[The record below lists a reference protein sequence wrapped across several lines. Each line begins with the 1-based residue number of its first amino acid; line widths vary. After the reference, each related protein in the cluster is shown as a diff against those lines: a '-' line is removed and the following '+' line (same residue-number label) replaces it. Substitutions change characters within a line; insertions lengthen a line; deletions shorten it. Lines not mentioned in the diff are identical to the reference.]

1 MADIGP
7 PSIKDVSDFTD
18 VIANHPVEAVVSLA
32 LLTAVAL
39 VIGYTSKLPTAFMS
53 VVVFLVLGFLLVAGS
68 FGVYRL
74 FGSSSEDTAVV
85 FGFKLADD
93 TIRLES
99 VALNTYIGGVDGD
112 AFRRRVLFRSKDGAG
127 DWVNVRTTRV
137 CSSNELDGCPP
148 AEFKLPVWL
157 LLKAGEAR
165 HFRDGG
171 AGTGVVVTAADD
183 ESKNCT
189 VFAEP
194 KPTVKPR
201 TYSGPDLCPTARP
214 KLITDRSGMGSWLI
228 GTAWAQSP
236 GEPQQLA
243 AVRAKLASPDA
254 KVRTEGRADLQ
265 KASNAAELLG
275 AIVAEPVSGPNRD
288 RAVANALIA
297 GIYIG
302 DDKWQAVSPATRT
315 RIIELLAD
323 KDELVSRYAKS
334 VLRRYA
340 DDDIRAKVKAAA
352 QAASGEQKTK
362 LTVALAD
369 IEYNLGVV
377 RLVEARSA
385 RTDPAKWQAALDLFK
400 SGLAEGNALPDSGK
414 HQPDV
419 MKNHFGVALAVAD
432 KWSMLGPGEPVPA
445 DIKRGFEK
453 FLASAGSDYPY
464 SEQVDA
470 ATCTTKIATTASA
483 QYSKD
488 LGACLKYF
496 R

>member
-7 PSIKDVSDFTD
+7 PSIKDVADFAD
-18 VIANHPVEAVVSLA
+18 VIAAHPTEAVVSLV
-32 LLTAVAL
+32 LLTAVAF
-39 VIGYTSKLPTAFMS
+39 VIGYTSKLPTAIMS
-53 VVVFLVLGFLLVAGS
+53 VVVFLVLGFLLFAGS

-85 FGFKLADD
+85 FGFKVGDGK
-93 TIRLES
+93 IHVES
-99 VALNTYIGGVDGD
+99 VARNTYVGGVEGD
-112 AFRRRVLFRSKDGAG
+112 PLRRRILFRNKDGAG
-127 DWVNVRTTRV
+127 DWVSVRTTRE
-137 CSSNELDGCPP
+137 CSSDELDGCPP
-148 AEFKLPVWL
+148 ADFKLPIWR
-157 LLKAGEAR
+157 LLKNGEAQ

-171 AGTGVVVTAADD
+171 AGTGVVVSDD
-183 ESKNCT
+183 DTSNCT

-201 TYSGPDLCPTARP
+201 TYSGPDLCPALRP
-214 KLITDRSGMGSWLI
+214 KVISDRSGVGSWLI
-228 GTAWAQSP
+228 GTAWAQTT

-243 AVRAKLASPDA
+243 AVRTKLASPDA

-275 AIVAEPVSGPNRD
+275 ALVAEPASGPNRD
-288 RAVANALIA
+288 RVVANALIA

-302 DDKWQAVSPATRT
+302 DDKWQAVSPATRA
-315 RIIELLAD
+315 RIIELLTD
-323 KDELVSRYAKS
+323 HDELVSRYAKS

-385 RTDPAKWQAALDLFK
+385 RTDPAKWQVALDLFN
-400 SGLAEGNALPDSGK
+400 SGITEGSALPDSGK

-432 KWSMLGPGEPVPA
+432 
-445 DIKRGFEK
+445 
-453 FLASAGSDYPY
+453 
-464 SEQVDA
+464 
-470 ATCTTKIATTASA
+470 
-483 QYSKD
+483 
-488 LGACLKYF
+488 
-496 R
+496 

>member
-7 PSIKDVSDFTD
+7 PSIKDVADFAD
-18 VIANHPVEAVVSLA
+18 AIASHPTEAVVSLV
-32 LLTAVAL
+32 LLTAVAF
-39 VIGYTSKLPTAFMS
+39 VIGYTSKLPTAIMS
-53 VVVFLVLGFLLVAGS
+53 VVVFLVLGFLLFAGS

-74 FGSSSEDTAVV
+74 FGPSSEDTAVV

-112 AFRRRVLFRSKDGAG
+112 TFRRRVLFRSKDGAG

-157 LLKAGEAR
+157 LKDGEAR

-171 AGTGVVVTAADD
+171 AGTGVVVSLPDP
-183 ESKNCT
+183 SKNCT

-194 KPTVKPR
+194 KPAVKPR
-201 TYSGPDLCPTARP
+201 TYSGPDLCPAVRP
-214 KLITDRSGMGSWLI
+214 KVISDRSGVGSWLI

-254 KVRTEGRADLQ
+254 KVRNEGRADLQ

-275 AIVAEPVSGPNRD
+275 AIVAEPASGPNRD

-302 DDKWQAVSPATRT
+302 DDKWQAVSPATRA
-315 RIIELLAD
+315 RIIELLTD
-323 KDELVSRYAKS
+323 NDELVSRYAKS

-352 QAASGEQKTK
+352 QAASGGQKTK

-385 RTDPAKWQAALDLFK
+385 RTDPAKWQAALDLFN
-400 SGLAEGNALPDSGK
+400 SGITEGRALPDSGK
-414 HQPDV
+414 QQPDV
-419 MKNHFGVALAVAD
+419 MKNHFGAALAVAD
-432 KWSMLGPGEPVPA
+432 KWSMLGPGAPVPA
-445 DIKRGFEK
+445 DIKKSFEK

-483 QYSKD
+483 QYAKD
-488 LGACLKYF
+488 LGVCLKYF